1 MGQTWY
7 TQGNSKLTM
16 NQADQ
21 LFTVPPRPVRVV
33 IASLVLVFL
42 LSGCSGNLGTNPAVM
57 ASIHTQVAQAEEATH
72 QAQVA
77 HAQETRDAAT
87 RVALLTPSATNTL
100 EPSLTPS
107 ATLTVTP
114 SPTVE
119 PSATPSPTE
128 TATPTP
134 APWGYISEDAI
145 VFFLTS
151 IGTGGPIGCGDSL
164 VRLTT
169 GRTRSG
175 DLAADL
181 KVALDTLFS
190 VGQYVGGLYNATY
203 PSSLKVGGVD
213 FNMSTG
219 VASVQLSGSYVVP
232 ESSCDAS
239 RYRSQ
244 VWATALQFKQISRFI
259 PWVGNSLLGDRL
271 AIYSD
276 GN

>member
-1 MGQTWY
+1 
-7 TQGNSKLTM
+7 
-16 NQADQ
+16 
-21 LFTVPPRPVRVV
+21 
-33 IASLVLVFL
+33 
-42 LSGCSGNLGTNPAVM
+42 VM
-57 ASIHTQVAQAEEATH
+57 ASINTQVAQAVALTS
-72 QAQVA
+72 QAQVV
-77 HAQETRDAAT
+77 HSQETQAAAT
-87 RVALLTPSATNTL
+87 QFALANPSATPTL

-107 ATLTVTP
+107 ATSTETP
-114 SPTVE
+114 SPTLE

-134 APWGYISEDAI
+134 APWGYIPEDAI
-145 VFFLTS
+145 VFYLVS
-151 IGTGGPIGCGDSL
+151 LDTGGPVGCGDSL

-181 KVALDTLFS
+181 KVALDTIFT
-190 VGQYVGGLYNATY
+190 VGQHVGGLYNATY

-213 FNMSTG
+213 FNSATG
-219 VASVQLSGSYVVP
+219 VASVQLAGSYVKP

-244 VWATALQFKQISRFI
+244 VWATALQFKQITRFI

-271 AIYSD
+271 AVYSD
-276 GN
+276 GD